1 MYASRSDRE
10 LVLNIID
17 SDFGQIAKVIAQG
30 IIRSDGL
37 QLPGIIEYVQRT
49 VKPAE
54 TNMSEIKCG
63 LLKLLQHNL
72 LIFKPVASL
81 PKKRK
86 VERTTE
92 TTSNAC
98 YYVRY
103 ESQLSSFVD
112 NCSHHSKQIDISE
125 VLYRIHFPRFINQ
138 AKKKFG
144 DAVRKAEFFRNTNAS

>member
-54 TNMSEIKCG
+54 TNMSE
-63 LLKLLQHNL
+63 
-72 LIFKPVASL
+72 
-81 PKKRK
+81 
-86 VERTTE
+86 VE
-92 TTSNAC
+92 
-98 YYVRY
+98 
-103 ESQLSSFVD
+103 
-112 NCSHHSKQIDISE
+112 
-125 VLYRIHFPRFINQ
+125 
-138 AKKKFG
+138 
-144 DAVRKAEFFRNTNAS
+144 